1 MNRRKFLKGGIAAA
15 TMTPCMASF
24 AGLLSSLNSSVA
36 KADTPSEYKALVCMF
51 LYGGMD
57 NHDTVIPYDAPNY
70 ERWAKVRRP
79 LLNSKTKRA
88 REDLNRL
95 SGTEGQQQYALP
107 PELSG
112 IHSLYEQGHAA
123 VIANVGPLIRPTNAS
138 NYDSVPNIQPARL
151 FSHNDQQSTWM
162 SGLPEGARY
171 GWGGRLSD
179 ALARSGHSPDTPFNN
194 ISTGSGELLLTGAR
208 SYPYRVEGGQARQ
221 PYILEEADGELR
233 ARLLRHF
240 RSSHYVSSK
249 PIQQDLARKMMQS
262 FDANQSYNRATGGVR
277 IATKFPQTE
286 LGSQLWS
293 VANTMAARHQLGV
306 ARQIFS
312 VDLGGF
318 DTHSNQATT
327 LPQLQQQMS
336 AAITSFYSALRELGL
351 ENQVTLFT
359 ASDFGRTLAVNDD
372 GTDHGWGGH
381 HFVIGGAVQG
391 RQIIGAM
398 PPPTFG
404 HNQDAGNG
412 RLIPTTS
419 VDQYAA
425 ALGSWLGASDSALSE
440 IFPNLKNFTKINGLF
455 KS

>member
-1 MNRRKFLKGGIAAA
+1 
-15 TMTPCMASF
+15 
-24 AGLLSSLNSSVA
+24 
-36 KADTPSEYKALVCMF
+36 
-51 LYGGMD
+51 
-57 NHDTVIPYDAPNY
+57 
-70 ERWAKVRRP
+70 
-79 LLNSKTKRA
+79 
-88 REDLNRL
+88 
-95 SGTEGQQQYALP
+95 
-107 PELSG
+107 
-112 IHSLYEQGHAA
+112 
-123 VIANVGPLIRPTNAS
+123 
-138 NYDSVPNIQPARL
+138 
-151 FSHNDQQSTWM
+151 
-162 SGLPEGARY
+162 
-171 GWGGRLSD
+171 
-179 ALARSGHSPDTPFNN
+179 
-194 ISTGSGELLLTGAR
+194 
-208 SYPYRVEGGQARQ
+208 
-221 PYILEEADGELR
+221 
-233 ARLLRHF
+233 
-240 RSSHYVSSK
+240 
-249 PIQQDLARKMMQS
+249 
-262 FDANQSYNRATGGVR
+262 
-277 IATKFPQTE
+277 
-286 LGSQLWS
+286 
-293 VANTMAARHQLGV
+293 MAARRQLGV

-336 AAITSFYSALRELGL
+336 AAITSFYSALQELGL

-425 ALGSWLGASDSALSE
+425 ALGSWWGASDSALSE